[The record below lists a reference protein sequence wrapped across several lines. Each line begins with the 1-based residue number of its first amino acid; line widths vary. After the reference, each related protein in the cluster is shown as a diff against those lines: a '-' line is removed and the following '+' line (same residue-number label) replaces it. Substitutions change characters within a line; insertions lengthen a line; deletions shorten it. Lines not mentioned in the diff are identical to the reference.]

1 MLNVVTIFTKVTS
14 VLVPDMR
21 IMCITVAIVLELD
34 MVTIFTTVASVPLRN
49 IVAFLP
55 NGYQLSL
62 VSCG

>member
-1 MLNVVTIFTKVTS
+1 
-14 VLVPDMR
+14 MR